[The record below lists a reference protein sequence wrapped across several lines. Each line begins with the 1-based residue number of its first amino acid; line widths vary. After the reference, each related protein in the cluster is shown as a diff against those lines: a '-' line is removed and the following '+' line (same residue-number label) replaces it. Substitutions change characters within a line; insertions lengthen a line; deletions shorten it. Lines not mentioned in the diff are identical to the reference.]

1 MTITDLLDGVE
12 PDCWRYETVRGTYR
26 YRGPCINF
34 DKDYN
39 SLKPVGLLTF
49 KRVEALLA
57 ANRKLVLLEAAE
69 VCGKNMDRCAEYT
82 EKFGDDTAEAYAV
95 SKKLY
100 NELRRMALEPT
111 GVDKGER
118 E

>member
-1 MTITDLLDGVE
+1 MTNILQRDTTQQSLLDGVE

-49 KRVEALLA
+49 KRVEALLEA
-57 ANRKLVLLEAAE
+57 HRKQVLLGLADYVDLYE
-69 VCGKNMDRCAEYT
+69 NRLD
-82 EKFGDDTAEAYAV
+82 GD
-95 SKKLY
+95 
-100 NELRRMALEPT
+100 ELRRMALGPT
-111 GVDKGER
+111 GVDKGEKN
-118 E
+118 EEG

>member
-1 MTITDLLDGVE
+1 MTNTIQTYLLDGVE

-49 KRVEALLA
+49 KRVEALLE
-57 ANRKLVLLEAAE
+57 ANRKQVLLEAAE
-69 VCGKNMDRCAEYT
+69 
-82 EKFGDDTAEAYAV
+82 
-95 SKKLY
+95 KL
-100 NELRRMALEPT
+100 NTPLLGNEPAGFAWTRRHILSELRRMALD
-111 GVDKGER
+111 DKGEKN
-118 E
+118 EEG

>member
-1 MTITDLLDGVE
+1 MTNTTQTNLLDGVE

-49 KRVEALLA
+49 KRVEALLEA
-57 ANRKLVLLEAAE
+57 QRAEYEARIEAHRKQVLLWLADYVDLYE
-69 VCGKNMDRCAEYT
+69 NRLD
-82 EKFGDDTAEAYAV
+82 GD
-95 SKKLY
+95 
-100 NELRRMALEPT
+100 ELRQMALGPT
-111 GVDKGER
+111 GVDKGDKG
-118 E
+118 